1 MNQKNEVSLWSSI
14 YYLLVEKDA
23 LTWNKKKHINI
34 LQKKIETRGNSFVV
48 VKNQYVLLSQ
58 P

>member
-23 LTWNKKKHINI
+23 LTCNKKKKTHKYPA
-34 LQKKIETRGNSFVV
+34 KKLKLEDI
-48 VKNQYVLLSQ
+48 VLLW
-58 P
+58 

>member
-23 LTWNKKKHINI
+23 LTCNKKKTHKYPA
-34 LQKKIETRGNSFVV
+34 KKLKLEDI
-48 VKNQYVLLSQ
+48 VLLW
-58 P
+58 